1 MQTNKFMK
9 ITAPHNDEPQEH
21 GQWLNIG
28 KDGVIIFQGMFINGL
43 DLGYWIESKNNR
55 AYYAR

>member
-1 MQTNKFMK
+1 MK
-9 ITAPHNDEPQEH
+9 ITAPHNDEGQGH

-28 KDGVIIFQGMFINGL
+28 KDGVIIFQGMYINGL